1 MKNINLQW
9 KESVDMK
16 INKASIVVLFNI
28 IIALMLPALSHAKT
42 TVSIGTVNNS
52 DMIRMRAL
60 SPEFEKQN
68 PDIELEWIVL
78 EENVL
83 RQRLTTDI
91 AVKSGRFDVMTI
103 GMYEAPIWANNKWL
117 TPFKDL
123 PESYDI
129 DDVFSSVKDGL
140 SVNGKLYALP
150 FYGES
155 SMTMY
160 RKDLFKKAN
169 ITMPE
174 NPTWSFMEQAA
185 AKIHDPANEVYGACL
200 RGKAGWGENMA
211 IISTMANSF
220 GSRWF
225 DMNWQPQFNTAEWKN
240 TLNFYIRLLT
250 KYGPPGVATNGF
262 NETLALMSGG
272 KCGFWVDATVAGGF
286 VTDKSQSKVWD
297 KIDFAPAPYQT
308 TKKGSGWLWAWS
320 LAIPISSD
328 EKKAAKK
335 FIVWATSKE
344 YSKLVEE
351 KYGIAAVPPGT
362 RKSTYSNPEYM
373 RLAPFAEM
381 TLKQM
386 SNANPKDS
394 TLKQSPYSGI
404 QFVSI
409 PKFQGFA
416 STVGQQFSG
425 ILSYKYTIDQALL
438 TSQKEVRKEMVRDG
452 YIRE

>member
-1 MKNINLQW
+1 MKL
-9 KESVDMK
+9 
-16 INKASIVVLFNI
+16 NKVIISF
-28 IIALMLPALSHAKT
+28 IIALSTAFGLPALGQKKT
-42 TVSIGTVNNS
+42 IVTIGTVNNN
-52 DMIRMRAL
+52 DMIRMREL
-60 SPEFEKQN
+60 SPEFQKQN
-68 PDIELEWIVL
+68 PDIELEWVVL

-123 PESYDI
+123 PESYDL
-129 DDVFSSVKDGL
+129 DDIFNSVKDGL

-160 RKDLFKKAN
+160 RTDLFEKAG

-174 NPTWSFMEQAA
+174 NPTWNFMEAAA
-185 AKIHDPANEVYGACL
+185 AKIHDPKNEVYGACL

-225 DMNWQPQFNTAEWKN
+225 DLDWQPQFNTAEWEN
-240 TLNFYIRLLT
+240 TLKFYTRLL
-250 KYGPPGVATNGF
+250 KNYGPPGVSENGF
-262 NETLALMSGG
+262 NETLALMSSG

-286 VTDKSQSKVWD
+286 VTDKSQSEVWD
-297 KIDFAPAPYQT
+297 KIGFAPAPYQV

-328 EKKAAKK
+328 EKRLLR
-335 FIVWATSKE
+335 S
-344 YSKLVEE
+344 LLH
-351 KYGIAAVPPGT
+351 GPHQ
-362 RKSTYSNPEYM
+362 KS
-373 RLAPFAEM
+373 
-381 TLKQM
+381 
-386 SNANPKDS
+386 
-394 TLKQSPYSGI
+394 I
-404 QFVSI
+404 QNS
-409 PKFQGFA
+409 
-416 STVGQQFSG
+416 
-425 ILSYKYTIDQALL
+425 
-438 TSQKEVRKEMVRDG
+438 
-452 YIRE
+452 